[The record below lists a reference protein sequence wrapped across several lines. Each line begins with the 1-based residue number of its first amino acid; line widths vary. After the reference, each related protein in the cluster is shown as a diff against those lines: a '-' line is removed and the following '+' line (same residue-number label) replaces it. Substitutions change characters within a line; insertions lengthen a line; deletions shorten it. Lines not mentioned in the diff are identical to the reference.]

1 MNNVSTKDWIEW
13 LIMGFSFLF
22 SLYVYVNHTRRLNRQ
37 QKTIN
42 DQQSQIND
50 YIIKENE
57 EQERNKKKACII
69 CEILDPIEKGKA
81 RRLRMKNMGLSD
93 ARNINIEI
101 IDNEEVFFFV
111 EDDFFPYAKLLPTQH
126 VDISYRNDSYKEQY
140 NVRFTCSDDFCEE
153 NSSVQ
158 VIVFP

>member
-13 LIMGFSFLF
+13 LIMGLSFLF

-57 EQERNKKKACII
+57 ELEKNKKKARII
-69 CEILDPIEKGKA
+69 CEILDPIEQGKA
-81 RRLRMKNMGLSD
+81 RRFQIKQSQLHHQRM
-93 ARNINIEI
+93 
-101 IDNEEVFFFV
+101 
-111 EDDFFPYAKLLPTQH
+111 
-126 VDISYRNDSYKEQY
+126 SYL
-140 NVRFTCSDDFCEE
+140 
-153 NSSVQ
+153 
-158 VIVFP
+158 

>member
-13 LIMGFSFLF
+13 LIMGLSFLF

-57 EQERNKKKACII
+57 ELEKNKKKARII
-69 CEILDPIEKGKA
+69 CEILDPIEIGKA
-81 RRLRMKNMGLSD
+81 RRFRMKNIGLSD

-101 IDNEEVFFFV
+101 VDNE
-111 EDDFFPYAKLLPTQH
+111 
-126 VDISYRNDSYKEQY
+126 I
-140 NVRFTCSDDFCEE
+140 RFKTSLIF
-153 NSSVQ
+153 SG
-158 VIVFP
+158 

>member
-13 LIMGFSFLF
+13 IIMGFSFLF

-57 EQERNKKKACII
+57 EQEKNKKKACII
-69 CEILDPIEKGKA
+69 CEILDPKVKGKA

-140 NVRFTCSDDFCEE
+140 NVRFTWSDDFCEE

>member
-13 LIMGFSFLF
+13 LIMGLSFLF

-57 EQERNKKKACII
+57 EQERNKNI
-69 CEILDPIEKGKA
+69 
-81 RRLRMKNMGLSD
+81 GLSD

-101 IDNEEVFFFV
+101 VDNEDVCFYI
-111 EDDFFPYAKLLPTQH
+111 EDDFFPYAKLLSTQH
-126 VDISYRNDSYKEQY
+126 FDISYINNSYKEQY
-140 NVRFTCSDDFCEE
+140 EVRITWSDDFCEE
-153 NSSVQ
+153 NSSNQ
-158 VIVFP
+158 IMVFP

>member
-101 IDNEEVFFFV
+101 IDNEEVFFFYYCQHNIYLYISTV
-111 EDDFFPYAKLLPTQH
+111 SIISHGRLSSTHNTPEDVTLLSQLS
-126 VDISYRNDSYKEQY
+126 IL
-140 NVRFTCSDDFCEE
+140 FICSA
-153 NSSVQ
+153 
-158 VIVFP
+158 VFKTFN

>member
-13 LIMGFSFLF
+13 LIMGLSFLF

-57 EQERNKKKACII
+57 ELEKNKKKARII
-69 CEILDPIEKGKA
+69 CEILDPIEQGKA
-81 RRLRMKNMGLSD
+81 RRFRIKNIGLSD
-93 ARNINIEI
+93 EIDINLEL
-101 IDNEEVFFFV
+101 IDSEEVWFYV
-111 EDDFFPYAKLLPTQH
+111 EDDFFPYAKLVPSQYI
-126 VDISYRNDSYKEQY
+126 DILYNNNSYKEQY
-140 NVRFTCSDDFCEE
+140 DVRITWSDNFSDH
-153 NSSVQ
+153 NSTVQ
-158 VIVFP
+158 TMIIP

>member
-13 LIMGFSFLF
+13 LIMGLSFLF

-57 EQERNKKKACII
+57 ELEKNKKKARII
-69 CEILDPIEKGKA
+69 CEILDPIEIGKA
-81 RRLRMKNMGLSD
+81 RRFRMKNIGLSD
-93 ARNINIEI
+93 ARNINIAI
-101 IDNEEVFFFV
+101 VDNEAVCFYI
-111 EDDFFPYAKLLPTQH
+111 EDDFFPYAKLLSTQH
-126 VDISYRNDSYKEQY
+126 FDISYINNSYKEQY
-140 NVRFTCSDDFCEE
+140 EVRITWSDDFCEE
-153 NSSVQ
+153 NSSNQ
-158 VIVFP
+158 IMVFP

>member
-1 MNNVSTKDWIEW
+1 
-13 LIMGFSFLF
+13 
-22 SLYVYVNHTRRLNRQ
+22 
-37 QKTIN
+37 
-42 DQQSQIND
+42 
-50 YIIKENE
+50 
-57 EQERNKKKACII
+57 
-69 CEILDPIEKGKA
+69 
-81 RRLRMKNMGLSD
+81 MKNMGLSD

-101 IDNEEVFFFV
+101 IDNKEVFFFV

-140 NVRFTCSDDFCEE
+140 NVRFTWSDDFCEE

>member
-13 LIMGFSFLF
+13 LIMGLSFLF

-57 EQERNKKKACII
+57 ELEKNKKKARII
-69 CEILDPIEKGKA
+69 CEILDPIEIGKA
-81 RRLRMKNMGLSD
+81 RRFRMKNIGLSD
-93 ARNINIEI
+93 A
-101 IDNEEVFFFV
+101 
-111 EDDFFPYAKLLPTQH
+111 KLLSTQH
-126 VDISYRNDSYKEQY
+126 FDISYINNSYKEQY
-140 NVRFTCSDDFCEE
+140 EVRITWSDDFCEE
-153 NSSVQ
+153 NSSNQ
-158 VIVFP
+158 IMVFP